1 MLRQGEIRKCSDSG
15 HLIGVCAVTASGIV
29 SVWQTESGR
38 FLKTHLFGGAS
49 EILLW
54 RPERTDSDDVA
65 ERVRNCDS
73 TIEQIDRSQ
82 YREIFPDPEN
92 RKVYA
97 YGIVFHKKSYYVRV
111 KKEEITG
118 QDFA

>member
-29 SVWQTESGR
+29 SVGQTESGR
-38 FLKTHLFGGAS
+38 FPKTHLFGGAS

-82 YREIFPDPEN
+82 YREIFSDPEI

-97 YGIVFHKKSYYVRV
+97 YGIVFHKKSCYVRV

>member
-1 MLRQGEIRKCSDSG
+1 M
-15 HLIGVCAVTASGIV
+15 
-29 SVWQTESGR
+29 
-38 FLKTHLFGGAS
+38 
-49 EILLW
+49 
-54 RPERTDSDDVA
+54 A

-82 YREIFPDPEN
+82 YREIFSDPEN